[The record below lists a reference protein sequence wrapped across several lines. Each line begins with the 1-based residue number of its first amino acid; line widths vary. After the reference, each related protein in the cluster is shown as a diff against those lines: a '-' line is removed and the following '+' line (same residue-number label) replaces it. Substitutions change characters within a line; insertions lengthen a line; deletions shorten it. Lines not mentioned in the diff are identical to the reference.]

1 MPWLTTKSLD
11 ESVSTVKFPVIVVT
25 TDGFF
30 IAPVIEIWRFNGPVH
45 YDELHTPLK
54 VTVV

>member
-30 IAPVIEIWRFNGPVH
+30 IAPVIEILRFNGPVH